1 MRIEIVNKAMFK
13 NYLKIGW
20 RNLFKSKGYS
30 ALNIG
35 GLALGMATAMLIALW
50 IHDELS
56 FSTYH
61 KNHDRIA
68 KITKKEIFFGETYT
82 YSTVQFGIAQ
92 LLRDTYGDY
101 FERVAMVMPW
111 TGDHVIAYKNRKFSQ
126 YGVFMEPQGPEMLTL
141 DMLSGSRGGLR
152 DLNSIM
158 ISSSLA
164 HKLFGDVDPV
174 GRTVSMDG
182 ESTLQVTGVYGDL
195 PGNSEFAGTEY
206 LISSDLFFSKYTQS
220 SPDSWKDE
228 NAVIY
233 VQIRP
238 DIDFDEVT
246 ELIADAMLPHVDK
259 KRASNGKPKLFL
271 HPMDEWH
278 LYSEFEN
285 GVRVMSDALEFIWF
299 YGIIGAFVLFL
310 ACINFVNLS
319 TAKAVRR
326 AKEVGI
332 RKTIGS
338 RKWQLIGQFLVE
350 SLLLV
355 TFAFVLSLGLVLLV
369 LPWFNGV
376 MDKTIHILWEN
387 PWFWSACLSFILF
400 TTLLAGAYPAFYLS
414 SFRPVKVLKGTFRTG
429 RFGASPRKILVVF
442 QFTVSISLIIG
453 TLMIHKQI
461 LYVKERPIGY
471 SQNGLLML
479 KMTTRDYSGKYDM
492 IRAELLRTGEVA
504 EVAGSGVAVTENQF
518 NKSGFDWKDK
528 VPDFDPIF
536 KVFYVTRGFGETIGW
551 QLRQG
556 RDFSRDF
563 PSDDSGVLIN
573 ESAMK
578 LMGLEDPVGETIY
591 WKQGGGKNYT
601 VLGVVRDMVRSSPF
615 EPVPPSLMFL
625 GEDLPYIH
633 IRLNPSSN
641 LNVALPKIKGVFN
654 ELVPSTSFDHRFV
667 EAEYRAKFMAEER
680 IGELAGFFA
689 LLAILISCLGLFGL
703 AAFLAEQKTKEIGIR
718 KVLGASVENLCMN
731 LSRDFFVLVTVSC
744 FIAVPVAYYFLNNW
758 LENYEYRTGISWWVF
773 VMAGLGALLITLLTV
788 SFQAIKAATADP
800 VKSLRA
806 E

>member
-35 GLALGMATAMLIALW
+35 GLALGMATAVLIALW

-56 FSTYH
+56 YNTYH
-61 KNHDRIA
+61 KNHDRIF
-68 KITKKEIFFGETYT
+68 KVMKKENHSGTIYT
-82 YSTVQFGIAQ
+82 GDSHPFALAE
-92 LLRDTYGDY
+92 LLRTSYRDY
-101 FERVAMVMPW
+101 FEHVAMEVAW
-111 TGDHVIAYKNRKFSQ
+111 TGEHIIASEEKKIAQSGRY
-126 YGVFMEPQGPEMLTL
+126 MEPKGPEILTL
-141 DMLSGSRGGLR
+141 NMLEGSRTELK
-152 DLNSIM
+152 DMNSIM
-158 ISSSLA
+158 ISASLSK
-164 HKLFGDVDPV
+164 KLFGDDDPI
-174 GRTVSMDG
+174 GRVTTMDG
-182 ESTLQVTGVYGDL
+182 ESKLQVTGVYEDL
-195 PGNSEFAGTEY
+195 PNNSDFHGTDFIVPFDMFY
-206 LISSDLFFSKYTQS
+206 LKYQWAK
-220 SPDSWKDE
+220 PDSW
-228 NAVIY
+228 NGGNVSIY
-233 VQIRP
+233 VQTTPNTDSEKVSTIIKNVMLSNMDKQQASISRP
-238 DIDFDEVT
+238 EV
-246 ELIADAMLPHVDK
+246 
-259 KRASNGKPKLFL
+259 FL

-332 RKTIGS
+332 RKAIGS
-338 RKWQLIGQFLVE
+338 RKGQLIGQFLVE
-350 SLLLV
+350 SLLFA
-355 TFAFVLSLGLVLLV
+355 TFAFVLSLGLVLLG
-369 LPWFNGV
+369 LPWFNGI

-414 SFRPVKVLKGTFRTG
+414 SFRPVKVLKGTFRTD

-479 KMTTRDYSGKYDM
+479 KMTTKDYSGKYDL

-504 EVAGSGVAVTENQF
+504 EVAGSGVAVTNNQF
-518 NKSGFDWKDK
+518 NKNGFGWKGK
-528 VPDFDPIF
+528 VQDFDPIF
-536 KVFYVTRGFGETIGW
+536 KVFYVTPEFGNTIGW
-551 QLRQG
+551 QLKEG

-563 PSDDSGVLIN
+563 PSDRSGVLIN

-578 LMGLEDPVGETIY
+578 LMDLEDPVGETLT
-591 WKQGGGKNYT
+591 WEQQGGGNYAI
-601 VLGVVRDMVRSSPF
+601 LGVVRDMVRFSPF
-615 EPVPPSLMFL
+615 EPVPPSIVFL
-625 GEDLPYIH
+625 AEDLPWIH
-633 IRLNPSSN
+633 IRINPASN
-641 LNVALPKIKGVFN
+641 LTAALPKIKGVFD
-654 ELVPSTSFDHRFV
+654 ELVPFASFDYKFV
-667 EAEYRAKFMAEER
+667 DVEYKSKFLVEER
-680 IGELAGFFA
+680 IGELAGSFA
-689 LLAILISCLGLFGL
+689 LLAIFISCLGLFGL
-703 AAFLAEQKTKEIGIR
+703 AAFLAEQRTKEIGIR

-731 LSRDFFVLVTVSC
+731 LSHDFFILVTISS
-744 FIAVPVAYYFLNNW
+744 FI
-758 LENYEYRTGISWWVF
+758 
-773 VMAGLGALLITLLTV
+773 
-788 SFQAIKAATADP
+788 
-800 VKSLRA
+800 
-806 E
+806 